1 MPNSGSF
8 HTSPPSSSGTS
19 ASQGTRVTVPH
30 KKADVW
36 SAMASAGV
44 LHRQRLASLIA
55 LRSLLSEY
63 GQFSNNVR
71 MTLPV
76 QPVFGVTVDAD
87 QGKAGDY
94 GPID

>member
-1 MPNSGSF
+1 
-8 HTSPPSSSGTS
+8 
-19 ASQGTRVTVPH
+19 
-30 KKADVW
+30 
-36 SAMASAGV
+36 MASAGV

-63 GQFSNNVR
+63 GQFSNHVR

-76 QPVFGVTVDAD
+76 QPIFGVTVDAD